1 MHARSSTRSREVNTE
16 MVWRL
21 SLSYLL
27 FDFPSSGCF
36 GLGDVALLGTEGW
49 NEASNS
55 GVIGNL
61 GSWGFPE
68 PGLMCGQ
75 VAVSRVD

>member
-1 MHARSSTRSREVNTE
+1 

-27 FDFPSSGCF
+27 FDFPSLGCF

-49 NEASNS
+49 NEPQNS
-55 GVIGNL
+55 GVYWEL
-61 GSWGFPE
+61 GKLGISGT
-68 PGLMCGQ
+68 
-75 VAVSRVD
+75 RVNV